1 MPLERD
7 EGGFAYLG
15 QLLLQGIPPFQLA
28 WDIKPP
34 GLYLAYSAMM
44 AMFGQSAAGIHL
56 GLLAVNLA
64 TIGLVF
70 LLTRDLF
77 DPLTGSL
84 AAAAYALLAL
94 SPSVLGVVA
103 HATHFTAFFGVAATW
118 VLWRALQSD
127 RTILLLLS
135 GILFGAAFLM
145 TQQSVFLPCFGILAV
160 FTHYARLRPFAW
172 RKLMARSAV
181 AALGMILPCVTICL
195 WLWHAGLFERF
206 WFWTVVYPQQHVQQV
221 PLLTG
226 AYRCC
231 LSLLAIMGP
240 HWPLAIAALL
250 GVLHVCR
257 AEGAGKARGFL
268 CAYGVFSFLS
278 TCPGLQF
285 RPHYFIVLL
294 PPVAIFSAVAGSQLL
309 DFAQRSMMTHRSD
322 GRPAPRPWLAI
333 VLLVAV
339 GALIVWPQ
347 REFFFQRTP
356 AQACRAVYGPEPF
369 VESPAIAAYISRH
382 STPDQTMVVLGSEP
396 QLYFYAGRHSA
407 TGYIFTY
414 ALMEHQPFA
423 ERMRQEMCHEVEAA
437 KAEFLVLVDI
447 PSSWSLTADV
457 DPLMLES
464 AHRYA
469 HSHYHAVGLVDI
481 ISTERSDYRWGDQAA
496 GAQPRAPNHLWIFR
510 RNN

>member
-1 MPLERD
+1 MRT
-7 EGGFAYLG
+7 AC
-15 QLLLQGIPPFQLA
+15 
-28 WDIKPP
+28 
-34 GLYLAYSAMM
+34 
-44 AMFGQSAAGIHL
+44 
-56 GLLAVNLA
+56 
-64 TIGLVF
+64 
-70 LLTRDLF
+70 
-77 DPLTGSL
+77 SL
-84 AAAAYALLAL
+84 
-94 SPSVLGVVA
+94 S
-103 HATHFTAFFGVAATW
+103 
-118 VLWRALQSD
+118 
-127 RTILLLLS
+127 
-135 GILFGAAFLM
+135 
-145 TQQSVFLPCFGILAV
+145 
-160 FTHYARLRPFAW
+160 
-172 RKLMARSAV
+172 
-181 AALGMILPCVTICL
+181 
-195 WLWHAGLFERF
+195 
-206 WFWTVVYPQQHVQQV
+206 
-221 PLLTG
+221 
-226 AYRCC
+226 
-231 LSLLAIMGP
+231 
-240 HWPLAIAALL
+240 
-250 GVLHVCR
+250 
-257 AEGAGKARGFL
+257 
-268 CAYGVFSFLS
+268 LS

-447 PSSWSLTADV
+447 PSCVVAHGRRR
-457 DPLMLES
+457 S
-464 AHRYA
+464 AHARIGA
-469 HSHYHAVGLVDI
+469 PLRPQPLPRRGPGRHHLHGAVGLPL
-481 ISTERSDYRWGDQAA
+481 G
-496 GAQPRAPNHLWIFR
+496 
-510 RNN
+510 